1 MRRAAV
7 ALVATA
13 ALSGCAGNDDD
24 PPGGIHSPEGVMIR
38 DWLMAVEHYDFSHAA
53 DFFAPGAIIDQS
65 GPPYRLRNRRAA
77 RAFNATLPCHA
88 ELIALLDEGASKVLA
103 TFRLKPG
110 PGGSCTGTARVRYTI
125 EDGRFT
131 EWRQLTEPA
140 V

>member
-1 MRRAAV
+1 MRRAAL
-7 ALVATA
+7 ALIAIA
-13 ALSGCAGNDDD
+13 ALAGCNEEAA
-24 PPGGIHSPEGVMIR
+24 PGGIHSPEGVMIR

-77 RAFNATLPCHA
+77 RLFNATLPCHA
-88 ELIALLDEGASKVLA
+88 DLIALSDEGSKVLA
-103 TFRLKPG
+103 TFRLRPG
-110 PGGSCTGTARVRYTI
+110 PGGDCTGKARVRYTI
-125 EDGRFT
+125 VDGRFT